1 MTTVLL
7 VDDEPQVLD
16 GLEMLLATIPE
27 LQIAGR
33 AVTGEAALALARKQR
48 PDIIVMDVRLPGTDG
63 ILATRRL
70 ASELPES
77 AIVIL
82 SLYGDPE
89 TRRQARQAGAHAF
102 VAKHDMGGELLAT
115 IQQLMTRQSVL
126 SDEGTT

>member
-1 MTTVLL
+1 
-7 VDDEPQVLD
+7 VDDEPQVLV
-16 GLEMLLATIPE
+16 GLEMLLGTIPE

-63 ILATRRL
+63 IVATRRL
-70 ASELPES
+70 ASELPET

-89 TRRQARQAGAHAF
+89 TRRQSRQAGAHAF
-102 VAKHDMGGELLAT
+102 VAKQDMGGELLAT